1 MRCIKLAQVAFV
13 PVRLVRLPFAAALLA
28 LSLLGAS
35 AAHAQFSDQ
44 DPENVSKVNL
54 AVGFNYV
61 RANAPP
67 GECGC
72 FGATGGFLS
81 ADYHINDW
89 LSISGQVTGQHA
101 NDISLLGQDITLMT
115 FAAGPKV
122 QLNGH
127 RIVPFGEVLVGGAH
141 GSDSFFPTGTSS
153 SPTAASFAVQAGGGA
168 DYLLTGHFAVR
179 IQAYYLKTELPNGT
193 NNEQNELMA
202 GVGLVYHFTGMG
214 NGDGGDGRRE
224 KNPAPAAPPDAPND
238 LALSCT
244 SNVNSIDQG
253 DTLEVIA
260 KSLTEPANLSVSYV
274 WSTTVGKIIGTGD
287 RVSLDTQGVA
297 PGSYHVMGRASAQGV
312 TMLSAE
318 CDVPF
323 RIKSNAEAVHAP
335 TEAPAAGV
343 IDPAKD
349 KEFHENVA
357 DALFDFD
364 SSAIRPDAQTAINH
378 AAEYLQSHPDL
389 VVLIGGFAD
398 DRGSADYNLAL
409 GEERA
414 ESARKALIAA
424 GVKPERLQIIS
435 YGKEVQVCTAENET
449 CRQQNRRAAF
459 SMHP

>member
-1 MRCIKLAQVAFV
+1 MSRTKLANVPFV
-13 PVRLVRLPFAAALLA
+13 PVLFPAVLFVA
-28 LSLLGAS
+28 SLLVSSTAR
-35 AAHAQFSDQ
+35 AQYSDQ
-44 DPENVSKVNL
+44 DPENVSKVNAAL
-54 AVGFNYV
+54 GFNYV

-67 GECGC
+67 GSCAC

-89 LSISGQVTGQHA
+89 FSISGQVTGQHA
-101 NDISLLGQDITLMT
+101 NNISLLGQDLTLLT

-141 GSDSFFPTGTSS
+141 GSDSYFPTGTSS
-153 SPTAASFAVQAGGGA
+153 SPTAASFAVQAGGGI
-168 DYLLTGHFAVR
+168 DYLLTAHFAVR
-179 IQAYYLKTELPNGT
+179 LQAYYLKTELPNGT
-193 NNEQNELMA
+193 NNEQNQLMG
-202 GVGLVYHFTGMG
+202 GVGVVYHFTGLG
-214 NGDGGDGRRE
+214 FGGGGGGRE
-224 KNPAPAAPPDAPND
+224 KNPAPEPPPDPPND

-244 SNVNSIDQG
+244 SNVNNIDQG
-253 DTLEVIA
+253 DTLEIIG
-260 KSLTEPANLSVSYV
+260 KSLTEPANLTVSYT
-274 WSTTVGKIIGTGD
+274 WTSSVGKIVGTGD

-297 PGSYHVMGRASAQGV
+297 PGSYHVMGHATAQGV
-312 TMLSAE
+312 TLLSAE
-318 CDVPF
+318 CDIPF
-323 RIKSNAEAVHAP
+323 RIKTPAEAVRAP
-335 TEAPAAGV
+335 TAAPASV
-343 IDPAKD
+343 PIDPAKE
-349 KEFHENVA
+349 KEFHENVP

-398 DRGSADYNLAL
+398 DRGSAEYNLAL
-409 GEERA
+409 GEQRA

-435 YGKEVQVCTAENET
+435 YGKEVQVCTAENEE

-459 SMHP
+459 NMHP

>member
-1 MRCIKLAQVAFV
+1 MHCLPLARVT
-13 PVRLVRLPFAAALLA
+13 FAPARSIRIPLIAALLGVA
-28 LSLLGAS
+28 MSGAS
-35 AAHAQFSDQ
+35 AAHAQWSDQ
-44 DPENVSKVNL
+44 DPENVSKVNV
-54 AVGFNYV
+54 AAGFNYV

-67 GECGC
+67 GSCGC
-72 FGATGGFLS
+72 FGATGGFLA
-81 ADYHINDW
+81 ADYHITDW
-89 LSISGQVTGQHA
+89 FSISGQVTGQHA

-115 FAAGPKV
+115 FAAGPKI

-127 RIVPFGEVLVGGAH
+127 RYVPFGEVLVGGAH

-153 SPTAASFAVQAGGGA
+153 SPTASSFALQAGGGV
-168 DYLLTGHFAVR
+168 DYLLTHHFGVR

-202 GVGLVYHFTGMG
+202 GVGVVYHFSGML
-214 NGDGGDGRRE
+214 GGEGGGRE
-224 KNPAPAAPPDAPND
+224 KEVMPDPPAEAPND

-253 DTLEVIA
+253 DTLEIIG
-260 KSLTEPANLSVSYV
+260 KSLTEPANLSVTYD
-274 WSTTVGKIIGTGD
+274 WTTPVGKIVGSGD

-312 TMLSAE
+312 TRLSAE
-318 CDVPF
+318 CDIPF
-323 RIKSNAEAVHAP
+323 RIKSNAEAVTAP
-335 TEAPAAGV
+335 TAAPTHGA

-357 DALFDFD
+357 DALFDYD

-378 AAEYLQSHPDL
+378 AAEYLQTHLDL

-398 DRGSADYNLAL
+398 DRGSAEYNLAL
-409 GEERA
+409 GEQRA

-435 YGKEVQVCTAENET
+435 YGKEVQVCTAENEP

>member
-1 MRCIKLAQVAFV
+1 MRRINLAQVVSV
-13 PVRLVRLPFAAALLA
+13 PVRRNRLTFAAVLFVLL
-28 LSLLGAS
+28 LVGTS
-35 AAHAQFSDQ
+35 AAHAQFSDE
-44 DPENVSKVNL
+44 DPETTSRFNV
-54 AVGFNYV
+54 AGGFNYV

-67 GECGC
+67 GSCQC
-72 FGATGGFLS
+72 FGLTGGFFA
-81 ADYHINDW
+81 ADYHINSW
-89 LSISGQVTGQHA
+89 FGVEGEITGQHA
-101 NDISLLGQDITLMT
+101 NDISLLGQDLTLLT
-115 FAAGPKV
+115 FAAGPRV
-122 QLNGH
+122 QYNLH
-127 RIVPFGEVLVGGAH
+127 RFVPFAKVLVGGAH
-141 GSDSFFPTGTSS
+141 GSDSFFPTGTTS
-153 SPTAASFAVQAGGGA
+153 SPTASTFALQAGGGV
-168 DYLLTGHFAVR
+168 DYLITHRFGAR
-179 IQAYYLKTELPNGT
+179 IEAQYLKTQFPNGT
-193 NNEQNELMA
+193 NDEQNQLMA
-202 GVGLVYHFTGMG
+202 GVGLLYRFGGMGDG
-214 NGDGGDGRRE
+214 NGDGRE
-224 KNPAPAAPPDAPND
+224 KNPAPVAPPDVPND

-260 KSLTEPANLSVSYV
+260 KSLTEPANLNVSYV
-274 WSTTVGKIIGTGD
+274 WSTSVGKIVGTGD

-297 PGSYHVMGRASAQGV
+297 PGSYHVMGRASAQGT

-318 CDVPF
+318 CDIPF
-323 RIKSNAEAVHAP
+323 RIKSNAEAVRAP
-335 TEAPAAGV
+335 TEAPATGT

-398 DRGSADYNLAL
+398 DRGSAEYNLAL

-424 GVKPERLQIIS
+424 GVQPQRLQIIS